1 MIHLNLATDPQM
13 RLVFFIVFFCCF
25 IPIFVLVIVTFIK
38 FLLKQKKR
46 IVQSKKNTNIEYL
59 EFFGGNDNIISVDK
73 NLSRVTI
80 VVKDVDLVN
89 LEGLKSEGIGVM
101 ITGNTIK
108 CSSQTFANQIKND

>member
-46 IVQSKKNTNIEYL
+46 IVQSKK
-59 EFFGGNDNIISVDK
+59 G
-73 NLSRVTI
+73 
-80 VVKDVDLVN
+80 
-89 LEGLKSEGIGVM
+89 
-101 ITGNTIK
+101 
-108 CSSQTFANQIKND
+108 SSKFYQF